1 MADKDSAHDLLTE
14 PSGPARNKKRVFI
27 AAILGVIAGGA
38 ACATATYLLMSVQQ
52 SHSSAPAPVAAK
64 PTDSPQ
70 ADKPASQAFA
80 QYVSGGGT
88 TYGKSTEI
96 RLFHSEVVHC

>member
-1 MADKDSAHDLLTE
+1 MAEKNSANDLLTE
-14 PSGPARNKKRVFI
+14 QSEGNRGRSNKRVFI
-27 AAILGVIAGGA
+27 AAMLGVIAGGA

-52 SHSSAPAPVAAK
+52 SHTTPAPVAAK

-70 ADKPASQAFA
+70 VAKPASQAFA

-88 TYGKSTEI
+88 TYGKSTEVGC
-96 RLFHSEVVHC
+96 FTEVHC